1 MNAHKPC
8 PDITLIINGF
18 LLFLLSHL
26 LRGAETS
33 RSVSKFLR

>member
-1 MNAHKPC
+1 MNAHKPY
-8 PDITLIINGF
+8 PDITLIM
-18 LLFLLSHL
+18 FLLSHL